1 MSDIT
6 FSYIIEQL
14 TSLNNW
20 EPIPDSESATVDE
33 AIASMELLQS
43 ELGWTDMR
51 VREQY
56 EYNGQIE
63 RRNVICYSND

>member
-20 EPIPDSESATVDE
+20 EPIHSSESATADE
-33 AIASMELLQS
+33 AIASMGTLQS

-51 VREQY
+51 VREQI
-56 EYNGQIE
+56 EHDDRIE
-63 RRNVICYSND
+63 RGDIICYSED